1 MVKGGKIA
9 DERATSNGM
18 QTGFNGFPSKLNINY
33 FFLAFSNL
41 FIAAK
46 LSPI

>member
-18 QTGFNGFPSKLNINY
+18 QTGFNGFPSKLNIVTFSL
-33 FFLAFSNL
+33 FFQAY
-41 FIAAK
+41 
-46 LSPI
+46 